1 MENQKN
7 TETHPPE
14 KRGIVQSLIVGVV
27 GIVSAAYIFNPGA
40 GFIELI
46 PDNIP
51 GIGNLDEA
59 AATAMLISC
68 LAYFG
73 FDAGRLFGS
82 GKRKKEN
89 EESGEQPAIEVE
101 VVED

>member
-1 MENQKN
+1 MSESD
-7 TETHPPE
+7 E
-14 KRGIVQSLIVGVV
+14 KRPLGKSIVMAVLGILSAVYIV
-27 GIVSAAYIFNPGA
+27 NPTA

-59 AATAMLISC
+59 AAVALLISA

-73 FDAGRLFGS
+73 FDITKLFGG
-82 GKRKKEN
+82 GKKTGSTEK
-89 EESGEQPAIEVE
+89 SVKGT
-101 VVED
+101 VVDD